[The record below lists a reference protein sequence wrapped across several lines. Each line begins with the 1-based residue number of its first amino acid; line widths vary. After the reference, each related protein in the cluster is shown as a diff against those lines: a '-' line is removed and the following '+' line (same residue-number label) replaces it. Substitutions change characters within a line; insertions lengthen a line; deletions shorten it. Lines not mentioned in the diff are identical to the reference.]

1 MNQIFKFPSK
11 ISAQKIAEDINKNV
25 DSQEIST
32 DGLFLYIDIRIVCI
46 FDFVTQTFC
55 ISDEFENIINA
66 IKKITYIKKATL
78 KIGHRAKVLTF
89 RKLDRNI
96 ITCYDLNQSL
106 KQGKGKVRRK
116 KNGWLNCLGAV

>member
-96 ITCYDLNQSL
+96 ITCYDLN
-106 KQGKGKVRRK
+106 
-116 KNGWLNCLGAV
+116 